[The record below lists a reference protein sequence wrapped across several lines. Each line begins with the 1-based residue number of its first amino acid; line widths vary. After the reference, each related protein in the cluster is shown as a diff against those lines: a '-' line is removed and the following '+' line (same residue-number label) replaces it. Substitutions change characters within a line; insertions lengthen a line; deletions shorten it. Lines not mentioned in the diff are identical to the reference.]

1 MKLKASVLVL
11 AIATLPAA
19 SFAAGENNVG
29 CGLGSSIF
37 NGQSGVVPQIL
48 AATTN
53 GTSGNQTFGIT
64 SGTLGCTQDG
74 TVRSSVKLSMF
85 IDGNMERLA
94 RDMSRGN
101 GETMDSLAQLINV
114 KEEDKARFFQVAKV
128 NFGQI
133 YASDKATVQ
142 DVMAGLRAALSSD
155 ATLAGYSSAVI

>member
-1 MKLKASVLVL
+1 MNFKTSVLAL
-11 AIATLPAA
+11 AIAALPVA

-37 NGQSGVVPQIL
+37 NGQSGVVPQVL

-64 SGTLGCTQDG
+64 SGTLGCSQDG

-94 RDMSRGN
+94 RDMSRGS
-101 GETMDSLAQLINV
+101 GESMDSLAQLINV
-114 KEEDKARFFQVAKV
+114 NEEHKARFFQVAKV
-128 NFGQI
+128 NFDQI
-133 YASDKATVQ
+133 YASDKTTVQ
-142 DVMAGLRAALSSD
+142 DVMAGLRAALAAD